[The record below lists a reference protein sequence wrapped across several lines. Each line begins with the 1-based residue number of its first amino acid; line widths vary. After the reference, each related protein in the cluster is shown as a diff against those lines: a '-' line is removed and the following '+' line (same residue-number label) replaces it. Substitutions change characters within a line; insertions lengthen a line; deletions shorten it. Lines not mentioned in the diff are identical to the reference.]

1 MGLSISYLAPPPL
14 RCSEG
19 EQQEI
24 MLHSLVRQRS
34 RQCKRFFSTDVCFYK
49 VLGIGEN
56 AEQSAIKS
64 AYLALSLKYHPDV
77 STQSNAEDE
86 FKKISVAYDTLGNP
100 SKRARYD
107 IERVH
112 SEYNVSSFYEAT
124 YAPTPQPTRG
134 PSALSK
140 AKQISPLAMFI
151 FLAPTLGLLAMCLS
165 TLNDT
170 ADSSEKLIP
179 MCYDP
184 KRKEWVEYTYHTMH
198 RFRGVEVRYRSKQAG
213 FVKKRPN
220 AGYMKSG

>member
-1 MGLSISYLAPPPL
+1 MKLMRNPL
-14 RCSEG
+14 MR
-19 EQQEI
+19 
-24 MLHSLVRQRS
+24 RRS
-34 RQCKRFFSTDVCFYK
+34 TRESRRLFSTEELCFYK
-49 VLGIGEN
+49 TLGVGEN
-56 AEQSAIKS
+56 ADKKTIKS

-77 STQSNAEDE
+77 SNKANAEDE

-107 IERVH
+107 MERVH

-124 YAPTPQPTRG
+124 YAPAPQPTRG

-140 AKQISPLAMFI
+140 AKQISPLAMFV

-170 ADSSEKLIP
+170 SDPGEKLIP

-198 RFRGVEVRYRSKQAG
+198 KFRNVEVRYRSKQAG